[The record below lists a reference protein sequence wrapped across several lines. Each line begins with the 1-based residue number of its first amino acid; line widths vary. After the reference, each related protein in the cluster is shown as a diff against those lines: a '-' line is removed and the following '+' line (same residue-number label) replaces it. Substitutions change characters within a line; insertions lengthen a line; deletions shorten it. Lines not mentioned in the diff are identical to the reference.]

1 MSKANETGAP
11 LPQTGA
17 ASQPGPQRAGAA
29 ARPRSPRGSGRKG
42 TVGRGLSAAAIL
54 GFSAALITLVLDQA
68 TKLYTLFVFDLPVRE
83 PAELTS
89 FINLIV
95 VWNRGISYGLFQQS
109 SELGRWALVV
119 ISILASVGLSVWI
132 RRTTAKVLAASL
144 GLIVGGAIGNVIDRI
159 AYGAVFDF
167 IQFHIGSWSWYVFNV
182 ADAAIVAGVVG
193 LLYDSFV
200 LERRRTKK

>member
-1 MSKANETGAP
+1 MDEPGAP
-11 LPQTGA
+11 LSETGA
-17 ASQPGPQRAGAA
+17 ASQAGPRRSRAPGRARSAGGAK
-29 ARPRSPRGSGRKG
+29 ARTARS
-42 TVGRGLSAAAIL
+42 GLSAASLL

-68 TKLYTLFVFDLPVRE
+68 TKLYTLFVFDLPVKE
-83 PAELTS
+83 PVEFAP

-109 SELGRWALVV
+109 SDLGRWALIV
-119 ISILASVGLSVWI
+119 ISILAAIGLSVWI
-132 RRTTAKVLAASL
+132 RRTSAKLLAASL
-144 GLIVGGAIGNVIDRI
+144 GLIVGGALGNVIDRL

-200 LERRRTKK
+200 LEGRRAR